1 VFETHWD
8 ADQSG
13 GVFLTEKTYKPIK
26 HGQLFF
32 IAGCAGSLQVLRD
45 QGYRVFDRVLD
56 NTYDRIENNTLR
68 WQRLCVAIK
77 ESQHRL
83 ADRFS
88 TVQEDIE
95 HNQRLFLETKTS
107 RLNILLEHI
116 NESY

>member
-1 VFETHWD
+1 M
-8 ADQSG
+8 
-13 GVFLTEKTYKPIK
+13 
-26 HGQLFF
+26 
-32 IAGCAGSLQVLRD
+32 LRD

-56 NTYDRIENNTLR
+56 NTYDRVENNTER

-88 TVQEDIE
+88 AVQEDIE
-95 HNQRLFLETKTS
+95 HNQRLFLETKTA
-107 RLNILLEHI
+107 RLNILLEQI